1 MAFCLVDGSILSAPY
16 APSVK
21 RPFSIEAQSDP
32 EATQILPQTPLAQE
46 SDMLPPTIPALQFSE
61 FKLQQ
66 ESKPDKASSK
76 QRIFVPVVV
85 VLGALILTIGG
96 VLLLFGK
103 GETQGPST
111 SSPQRT
117 SGTSTTGESTPSP
130 VVKSGSGSATQNE
143 SDIEKPKTAEV
154 PSRTASPVASQPV
167 VSQKEKLERY
177 EAVARKAKSALDA
190 AQNALQEEGDK
201 VSAAKANL
209 DRENARLQVADRDLK
224 RAQQLLDAKMLS
236 EREFNRTKTR
246 YSASQKQQAN
256 AQNLH
261 AEAQASY
268 RRAKERYDEAQRNFL
283 NAQSALRD
291 FKAEMNN

>member
-16 APSVK
+16 APSEK
-21 RPFSIEAQSDP
+21 RPVSNEAQSEP
-32 EATQILPQTPLAQE
+32 EATQILPQTPSAQE
-46 SDMLPPTIPALQFSE
+46 TDVLPPTIAALQFSE
-61 FKLQQ
+61 VKPQQ

-76 QRIFVPVVV
+76 QRIFVSLV

-96 VLLLFGK
+96 VLLLYRK

-111 SSPQRT
+111 SSPQST

-130 VVKSGSGSATQNE
+130 VVQSGGGSATQNE
-143 SDIEKPKTAEV
+143 SDVEKPEAAEV
-154 PSRTASPVASQPV
+154 PSRTASPAASQPV
-167 VSQKEKLERY
+167 VSQNEKLERY

-190 AQNALQEEGDK
+190 AQNALQEQGNK
-201 VSAAKANL
+201 VNAAKTNL
-209 DRENARLQVADRDLK
+209 DRENAKLQAADRDLK
-224 RAQQLLDAKMLS
+224 RAQQLVDAKMLS
-236 EREFNRTKTR
+236 DGEFNRTKAR

-256 AQNLH
+256 AQNLY